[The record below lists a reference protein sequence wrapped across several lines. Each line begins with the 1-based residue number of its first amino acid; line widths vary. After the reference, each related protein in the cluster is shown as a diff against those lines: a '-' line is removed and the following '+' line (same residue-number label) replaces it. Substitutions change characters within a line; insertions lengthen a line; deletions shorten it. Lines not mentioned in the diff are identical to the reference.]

1 MPDVWAATWE
11 FSGAFGAWTKIL
23 PGFLPHR
30 GKKAR
35 SDPASAVQH
44 AIHGLARWSG
54 RSRTSAGSSQ
64 DLGIEATH
72 WSHPEHSS
80 GDVFMPRPS
89 IQKRLLGKQES
100 GEATH
105 SKTLHQAW
113 AGIMNS
119 PSGNQQG
126 NSGVL
131 IRYPNYLL
139 STSDLQKTRRTCG
152 IGLRSEW
159 LPRIHG
165 RYSAFVVPLCMS
177 KCMSM
182 FFTANK
188 KNAMQCR

>member
-1 MPDVWAATWE
+1 MCRSEFLWETPEIQTQEKLLPQKEQKSIQNPGTKLLKCNIRRILKMPDVWAATWE

-23 PGFLPHR
+23 PGFLPPR

-35 SDPASAVQH
+35 SDPASAVPHAMH

-113 AGIMNS
+113 AGN
-119 PSGNQQG
+119 PHHE
-126 NSGVL
+126 L
-131 IRYPNYLL
+131 P
-139 STSDLQKTRRTCG
+139 TRKPTG
-152 IGLRSEW
+152 E
-159 LPRIHG
+159 
-165 RYSAFVVPLCMS
+165 
-177 KCMSM
+177 
-182 FFTANK
+182 
-188 KNAMQCR
+188 